1 MDKAFDP
8 NRLTVLPSGYF
19 GTSSDLIYIVE
30 NFLSKEEIEQLLIAA
45 RNLDIWQESQ
55 FRNKYSNI
63 NKLQK
68 ECPEI
73 YLLLEDISLR
83 WKTLVSKFFNVEIKT
98 YINPIS
104 KWPIGGS
111 QKPHADKEWEDGSP
125 GHQNYY
131 DIGSVIYLNDD
142 YEGGEIYFPDHNIDL
157 RPKPG
162 TAIAFPGDLFFMH
175 GVKELSK
182 TERYTIPIFWTVPE
196 YKFENDKTIS

>member
-1 MDKAFDP
+1 M
-8 NRLTVLPSGYF
+8 
-19 GTSSDLIYIVE
+19 
-30 NFLSKEEIEQLLIAA
+30 
-45 RNLDIWQESQ
+45 
-55 FRNKYSNI
+55 
-63 NKLQK
+63 
-68 ECPEI
+68 PEI

-162 TAIAFPGDLFFMH
+162 TAIAFPGDLFLCMALKNYQKLKDILFLFF
-175 GVKELSK
+175 GLFLSTNLK
-182 TERYTIPIFWTVPE
+182 MIKQFLNIFYT
-196 YKFENDKTIS
+196 

>member
-1 MDKAFDP
+1 MNNDFDP

-19 GTSSDLIYIVE
+19 GTSSDLIYIV
-30 NFLSKEEIEQLLIAA
+30 NNLLSKEEIETLLLAA
-45 RNLDIWQESQ
+45 RDLEIWKESE
-55 FRNKYSNI
+55 FRNKYTDI
-63 NKLQK
+63 KKLQEK
-68 ECPEI
+68 YPEV
-73 YLLLEDISLR
+73 YLLLEDITLR
-83 WKTLVSKFFNVEIKT
+83 WKPLVSKFFNVEIKT
-98 YINPIS
+98 YMNPMS
-104 KWPIGGS
+104 KWPVGGS

-125 GHQNYY
+125 AQENYY

-196 YKFENDKTIS
+196 YKVDNDKTIL